1 MSRLGV
7 LVIASAFVA
16 GCTAETA
23 LPTAPMSVP
32 VFESGSGSPSALSND
47 SSTSSPASHNGAA
60 NANANGGNFGT
71 PLSAAEEVMPA
82 GVINESQAR
91 GNAIFQLN
99 RDGTAVSYQLIVANI
114 ENVTQAHIHIAAAGV
129 NGPIAVW
136 LYPRTSP
143 PANAPGGGR
152 LDGVIATGTIT
163 AANFIG
169 PLANQPMSAL
179 VAAIHAGNAYVNVHT
194 SLDSVNPPTN
204 TGPGDFP
211 GGEIRGQVEHRGH

>member
-16 GCTAETA
+16 GCAAETT

-32 VFESGSGSPSALSND
+32 VFESGSGLPSSLSND
-47 SSTSSPASHNGAA
+47 LSTSSPASHNGAA

-71 PLSAAEEVMPA
+71 PLSADEEPPVA
-82 GVINESQAR
+82 VINESQAR

-99 RDGTAVSYQLIVANI
+99 RDGTTMSYQLIVANI

-143 PANAPGGGR
+143 PANPPGGGR
-152 LDGVIATGTIT
+152 IDGVIATGTFT

-169 PLANQPMSAL
+169 PLAGLPMSAL
-179 VAAIHAGNAYVNVHT
+179 LSQMSNGNTYVNVHT
-194 SLDSVNPPTN
+194 NDGVAPTN

-211 GGEIRGQVEHRGH
+211 GGEIRGQIRRK

>member
-1 MSRLGV
+1 MSRLGG
-7 LVIASAFVA
+7 LVIASAFVV
-16 GCTAETA
+16 GCAAETT

-32 VFESGSGSPSALSND
+32 VFESGSGLPSSVSND
-47 SSTSSPASHNGAA
+47 LSTSSPASHNGAA

-71 PLSAAEEVMPA
+71 PLSAAEEVMPT

-91 GNAIFQLN
+91 GSAIFQLN
-99 RDGTAVSYQLIVANI
+99 RNGTTVSYKLIVANI
-114 ENVTQAHIHIAAAGV
+114 ENVTQAHIHIGPFGV
-129 NGPIAVW
+129 NGPITVW

-143 PANAPGGGR
+143 PANPPGGGR
-152 LDGVIATGTIT
+152 IDGVIATGTFT

-179 VAAIHAGNAYVNVHT
+179 LAAIQAGNAYVNVHT
-194 SLDSVNPPTN
+194 TLDAINPPTN

>member
-16 GCTAETA
+16 GCAAETT

-32 VFESGSGSPSALSND
+32 VFESGSGLPSSLSND
-47 SSTSSPASHNGAA
+47 SSTSSPASHNGTA

-71 PLSAAEEVMPA
+71 PLSAAEEVMPT

-91 GNAIFQLN
+91 GSAIFQLN
-99 RDGTAVSYQLIVANI
+99 RNGTTVSYQLIVANI
-114 ENVTQAHIHIAAAGV
+114 ENVTQAHIHIGPFGV
-129 NGPIAVW
+129 NGPITVW
-136 LYPRTSP
+136 LYPSTSP
-143 PANAPGGGR
+143 PANPPGGGR
-152 LDGVIATGTIT
+152 IDGVIATGTFT

-169 PLANQPMSAL
+169 PLAGQPMSAL
-179 VAAIHAGNAYVNVHT
+179 LAAIQAGNAYVNVHT
-194 SLDSVNPPTN
+194 TLDAINPPTN

-211 GGEIRGQVEHRGH
+211 GGEIRGQID

>member
-1 MSRLGV
+1 MSRIGV

-23 LPTAPMSVP
+23 LPTAPLSVP

-47 SSTSSPASHNGAA
+47 TSTSSPASHNGAA
-60 NANANGGNFGT
+60 TTNANGGNFGT
-71 PLSAAEEVMPA
+71 PLSADEEPPVA
-82 GVINESQAR
+82 VINESQAR
-91 GNAIFQLN
+91 GSAIFQLN
-99 RDGTAVSYQLIVANI
+99 RDGTTVSYRLIVANI
-114 ENVTQAHIHIAAAGV
+114 ENVTQAHIHIAPAGV

-136 LYPRTSP
+136 LYPGTAP
-143 PANAPGGGR
+143 PANPPGGGR
-152 LDGVIATGTIT
+152 IEGVIATGTFT

-169 PLANQPMSAL
+169 PLANQPVSAL
-179 VAAIHAGNAYVNVHT
+179 VAAIQAGRAYVNVHT
-194 SLDSVNPPTN
+194 SVDANNVP

>member
-16 GCTAETA
+16 GCAAETT

-32 VFESGSGSPSALSND
+32 VFESGSGLPSSLSND
-47 SSTSSPASHNGAA
+47 LSTSSPASHNGAA

-71 PLSAAEEVMPA
+71 PLSADEEPPVA
-82 GVINESQAR
+82 VINESQAR

-99 RDGTAVSYQLIVANI
+99 RDGTTMSYQLIVANI
-114 ENVTQAHIHIAAAGV
+114 EYVTQAHIHIAAAGV

-143 PANAPGGGR
+143 PANPPGGGR
-152 LDGVIATGTIT
+152 IDGVIATGTFT

-179 VAAIHAGNAYVNVHT
+179 VAAIQAANAYVNVHT
-194 SLDSVNPPTN
+194 SVDANNVP

-211 GGEIRGQVEHRGH
+211 GGEIRGQLEHRGH